1 MALLARGK
9 DAPDGLPS
17 TSATAGPTR
26 QNRRRQKQEA
36 VASGQR
42 GAAVAGAD
50 AVAVAGAERSG
61 KGECLGQAFL
71 TRSSLG
77 EGNLAE
83 ANRRAQPALLRPF
96 GQAAEPGSHSQA

>member
-36 VASGQR
+36 VGSGQR
-42 GAAVAGAD
+42 AAGSSS
-50 AVAVAGAERSG
+50 RWSR
-61 KGECLGQAFL
+61 
-71 TRSSLG
+71 RSSLSLEPREVG
-77 EGNLAE
+77 
-83 ANRRAQPALLRPF
+83 RASAWGKR
-96 GQAAEPGSHSQA
+96 S